1 MLGIMRGL
9 IRGLVVSTGNQT
21 QDQGAPSSRGDRTRY
36 RADASRHLTFKAC
49 AAVVAAVGIAGAVVA
64 PAVQAASEA
73 QRTLAHTLA
82 TTDGSA
88 ADGTANSATAAT
100 PRADADHGNAPNIA
114 FFYSKPTMVVVSMLQ
129 AFDAVVVMPSAE
141 FRPTD
146 YPLANTAWIARV
158 DLSSAPADTSNLAG
172 AWLDQT
178 LAPLAAQGYSGF
190 ALDGLDALIAG
201 APSDEARATREH
213 NVATLIDTIAQR
225 FPNTRI
231 VQYGGASLLQQTHSH
246 LYAYVTG
253 SLIRKY
259 DAAKQ
264 AGVVVPD
271 AQRTATLGEARS
283 IRDTYHVPVVS
294 IDFCA
299 ANDRACARDTAHA
312 ARLAGAD
319 AGVTPY
325 VTDPAFDTV
334 GIGRIEV
341 MPRRIL
347 IVQDRDGSLPL
358 DESPGVR
365 DLAMPLN
372 YLGYTVDY
380 ADIGKSLPEHV
391 TPDRYAGVVVWVDQT
406 PIADVDAWRQWI
418 RSRIGDN
425 VKTVFFSDF
434 GFQMDADSA
443 EALGLKLRDGRPRG
457 QITVVS
463 KDPGIGFEVMPA
475 PDARDADGISVGEG
489 GGTPLLRL
497 QAGDFVYDPVAI
509 TRWGGYALSPYT
521 IASLNTIGQE
531 RWAIQPIDFLQRAL
545 ALEPMPMPDTTTEN
559 GRRFFMV
566 HVDGDGFASRCE
578 FPGPD
583 FSGQALYDQLF
594 SKYRVPTTLSVIEG
608 EVGPA
613 GLYPKLS
620 PRLEAIARQMFALPN
635 VEIGTHTYSHPF
647 EWEDVQEGTG
657 ERLKHNVDEGGGDA
671 AFSLNIPGY
680 KFSLDREI
688 SGSIS
693 YINNRLAPAGKKV
706 KILQWSGN
714 CEPPGVAVRMTY
726 EAGALNINGGDTV
739 ITKTANSWTNIAP
752 IGVDKGPGAFQVYAP
767 NQDENVYTDDW
778 QGPFYGFTRV
788 LETFAMTDEPRRFKP
803 IDLYFHMYSG
813 TKIASLRALEQ
824 IYQGVLK
831 QPVFP
836 VFTTDYVRKV
846 LDWRDYAVARD
857 GDDRWLVRGN
867 GELRELRYPVAATP
881 DLSTARNVA
890 GYTAAPD
897 GTYIHVT
904 GSSASFS
911 LAPTAG
917 HDASTQPYVKSASAY
932 IRKFVR
938 GPHSLSFEV
947 GGYYQPTLDL
957 ANAQACR
964 VTLDGK
970 AISRR
975 ANAGADDIHLDL
987 PAVAGQDIHYH
998 QVEVSCG
1005 S

>member
-1 MLGIMRGL
+1 MPR
-9 IRGLVVSTGNQT
+9 
-21 QDQGAPSSRGDRTRY
+21 
-36 RADASRHLTFKAC
+36 
-49 AAVVAAVGIAGAVVA
+49 VA
-64 PAVQAASEA
+64 QAAPDA
-73 QRTLAHTLA
+73 QHAVALAFA
-82 TTDGSA
+82 KADGVNASGAAPDSA
-88 ADGTANSATAAT
+88 AALGHDG
-100 PRADADHGNAPNIA
+100 APNIA
-114 FFYSKPTMVVVSMLQ
+114 FFYSKPTDVVVPMLQ
-129 AFDAVVVMPSAE
+129 AYDAVVVAPSTG
-141 FRPTD
+141 FHPDD
-146 YPLANTAWIARV
+146 YPLAHTTWVARV
-158 DLSSAPADTSNLAG
+158 DLAHADADSANLSG
-172 AWLDQT
+172 AFVEQT
-178 LAPLAAQGYSGF
+178 IAPLAAQGYAGF
-190 ALDGLDALIAG
+190 AFDGIDALLAG
-201 APSDEARATREH
+201 APNDEVRATRAH
-213 NVATLIDTIAQR
+213 NVATLIDTVEQR
-225 FPNTRI
+225 FPNARLI
-231 VQYGGASLLQQTHSH
+231 QYGGASLLQQSHPH

-253 SLIRKY
+253 SVIRTFDPARK
-259 DAAKQ
+259 A
-264 AGVVVPD
+264 VVAVPD
-271 AQRTATLGEARS
+271 AQRAATLADARR
-283 IRDTYHVPVVS
+283 IHDTFHVPVVS

-299 ANDRACARDTAHA
+299 ATDRACARDTARA
-312 ARLAGAD
+312 ARIAGAD

-325 VTDPAFDTV
+325 VTDPSFDTIGV
-334 GIGRIEV
+334 GRIEV

-347 IVQDRDGSLPL
+347 LVQDRDGTQPL

-365 DLAMPLN
+365 DVATPLN

-380 ADIGKSLPEHV
+380 ADIGKPLPDHV

-406 PIADVDAWRQWI
+406 PIADVEAWRQWI
-418 RSRIGDN
+418 RARIGDN
-425 VKTVFFSDF
+425 VKVVFFSDF
-434 GFQMDADSA
+434 GFQMDADTGA
-443 EALGLKLRDGRPRG
+443 ALGLTLRDGRPRG
-457 QITVVS
+457 PITIVS

-475 PDARDADGISVGEG
+475 PDARDADGIEVGDN
-489 GGTPLLRL
+489 GTPLLRL
-497 QAGDFVYDPVAI
+497 KAGDFVYDPVAI
-509 TRWGGYALSPYT
+509 TPWGGYALSPYT

-531 RWAIQPIDFLQRAL
+531 RWAIQPIDFLRRAL

-583 FSGQALYDQLF
+583 FSGQALYDRLF

-620 PRLEAIARQMFALPN
+620 PRLEEIARQMFALPN

-647 EWEDVQEGTG
+647 EWEDVQESGQ
-657 ERLKHNVDEGGGDA
+657 RVKHNIDEGGGDA

-680 KFSLDREI
+680 TFDLDREI

-693 YINNRLAPAGKKV
+693 YINKRLAPPGKKV

-714 CEPPGVAVRMTY
+714 CEPPGIAVRRTY

-739 ITKTANSWTNIAP
+739 ITKTADSWTNIAP
-752 IGVDKGPGAFQVYAP
+752 IGVDKGPGAYQVYAP

-824 IYQGVLK
+824 IYEGVLK
-831 QPVFP
+831 QSVFP
-836 VFTTDYVRKV
+836 IYTSEYARKV

-857 GDDRWLVRGN
+857 GDHGWLVRGN
-867 GELRELRYPVAATP
+867 GELRELRFPTATTP
-881 DLSTARNVA
+881 DLAHSQNVA

-897 GTYIHVT
+897 GTYIHVA
-904 GSSASFS
+904 GSSASFDI
-911 LAPTAG
+911 AQQA
-917 HDASTQPYVKSASAY
+917 DAASATQPYVKSASAY
-932 IRKFVR
+932 LRKFSR
-938 GPHSLSFEV
+938 GAHSLSFEA
-947 GGYYQPTLDL
+947 GGYYQPNLDL

-970 AISRR
+970 AVARR
-975 ANAGADDIHLDL
+975 AGTQDVHLDL
-987 PAVAGQDIHYH
+987 PAAAGQDIHYH
-998 QVEVSCG
+998 QVEVNCG